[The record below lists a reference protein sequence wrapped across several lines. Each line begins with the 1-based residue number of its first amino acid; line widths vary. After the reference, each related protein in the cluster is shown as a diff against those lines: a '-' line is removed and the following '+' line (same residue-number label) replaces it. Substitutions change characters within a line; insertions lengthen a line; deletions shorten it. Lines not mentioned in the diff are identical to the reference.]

1 MTISRSTADRISST
15 LKETIIAKLAAYEP
29 ETNQMPFHTRLLGK
43 DRYALFSFIQSMNT
57 TFGISIW
64 EQVAV
69 ILAEGAGRKASRQYI
84 LEGQVDSLT
93 EGLITSLVH
102 DLREGKAEVNKEK
115 ENDTIKQSVIK
126 GPPRSDD
133 SDRVV
138 DFVMFVNNKVELY
151 DITSAKPNMKEFVAL
166 KTKLLRWIAL
176 SYSQDKEHEVFTAI
190 AIPYNPY
197 FPKSYERWTMRGLFD
212 TERNEVMVGEEF
224 WNHVA
229 GDKVYDELL
238 DIFQTTGEEL
248 REQIDQK
255 FSEFRL
261 R

>member
-1 MTISRSTADRISST
+1 MSISDSTANRISST
-15 LKETIIAKLAAYEP
+15 LKETIVTKLAAYEP

-69 ILAEGAGRKASRQYI
+69 TLAEGAGRKAFRQYI
-84 LEGQVDSLT
+84 LVGQVDSST
-93 EGLITSLVH
+93 EGLITSIVH

-115 ENDTIKQSVIK
+115 ESEAIKQSVIN
-126 GPPRSDD
+126 GLPRSDD
-133 SDRVV
+133 SDKVV
-138 DFVMFVNNKVELY
+138 DFVMFVNNRVEFY

-166 KTKLLRWIAL
+166 KTKLLRWVGL
-176 SYSQDKEHEVFTAI
+176 SYSQDKNLEVFAAI

-197 FPKSYERWTMRGLFD
+197 FPKPYERWTMRGLFD
-212 TERNEVMVGEEF
+212 IQRNEVMVGEEF

-229 GDKVYDELL
+229 GDTVYDELL
-238 DIFQTTGEEL
+238 DIFQITGEEL
-248 REQIDQK
+248 REQINQK